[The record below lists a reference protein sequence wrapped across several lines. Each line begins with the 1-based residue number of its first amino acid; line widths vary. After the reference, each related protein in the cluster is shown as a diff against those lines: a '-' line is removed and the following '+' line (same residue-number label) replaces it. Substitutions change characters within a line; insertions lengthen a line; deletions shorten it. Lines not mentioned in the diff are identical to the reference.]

1 MIVSKVYKGD
11 VEFTQGYKGTQ
22 LIFSSGRL
30 PSQYQE
36 VEYLQSTS
44 TQHYTNYIDTG
55 VTMTTDTILK
65 MDFEF
70 DSTYP
75 FTDWSRLYGTAMF
88 EMLGYDSLTNPHFR
102 FGDYSN
108 EWEYS
113 DGFQYAT
120 KYHLEVGGGNVILNG
135 NTIHTYTPIA
145 IDSYSLQ
152 IFTSHQDRDGCFKLY
167 GCQIEE
173 NGVLL
178 RDFVPCYIK
187 DSIQTP
193 LWAIGLYDTVGEQFY
208 HNLGTVPFLVGGNV

>member
-36 VEYLQSTS
+36 VEYIQSTS

-55 VTMTTDTILK
+55 VTMTNDTILK

-75 FTDWSRLYGTAMF
+75 FNDWSRLYGTAMF
-88 EMLGYDSLTNPHFR
+88 EMLAYDSITNACFR
-102 FGDYSN
+102 FGNGYDFY
-108 EWEYS
+108 YP
-113 DGFQYAT
+113 DFQYAT
-120 KYHLEVGGGNVILNG
+120 RYQLEVGGGNVILNG
-135 NTIHTYTPIA
+135 NTIHTYTSA
-145 IDSYSLQ
+145 NIDSYSLQ
-152 IFTSHQDRDGCFKLY
+152 IFSSHQDRDGCFKLY

-187 DSIQTP
+187 DSISTP

-208 HNLGTVPFLVGGNV
+208 HNLGSVPFLVGGNV